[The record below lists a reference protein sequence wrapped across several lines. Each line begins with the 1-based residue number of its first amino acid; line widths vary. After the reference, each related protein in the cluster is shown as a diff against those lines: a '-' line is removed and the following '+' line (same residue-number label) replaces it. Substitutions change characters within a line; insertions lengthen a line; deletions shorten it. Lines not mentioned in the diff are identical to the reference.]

1 MDWNK
6 LKPQNYHT
14 EPVEHVLVT
23 NLIQLNDYD
32 KLYENQNNTSHYLW
46 KEFCEKH
53 NTKAVLHENF
63 DKLDLSQ
70 DIICLWFFKERSDGT
85 SAYVHLAGKQIKY
98 HPNVLLL
105 TKCKT
110 IKFFHST
117 KKYIR
122 SPVFQMQVDVNA
134 YNNIVGKFQK

>member
-14 EPVEHVLVT
+14 EPVEHVLAT
-23 NLIQLNDYD
+23 NLIELNDYD
-32 KLYENQNNTSHYLW
+32 KLYENQNNTSHHIW